1 MLTEIVNPCDS
12 AGQPGPEATPAGKDT
27 TKLKFTCGVRYG
39 HQKVMLCRSVQ
50 KSSNVLMR
58 TAGLLAHHDCRWRFK
73 FAPNFYRRRH
83 CRVRPGVTGVRKVR
97 EPELGQKVWFIVY
110 HYIACCQFISLLF
123 CAFITFRKF
132 KSFILISLPF
142 HQSFIFRNGL
152 ACENDRDVG

>member
-1 MLTEIVNPCDS
+1 MIA
-12 AGQPGPEATPAGKDT
+12 AGAG
-27 TKLKFTCGVRYG
+27 V
-39 HQKVMLCRSVQ
+39 
-50 KSSNVLMR
+50 
-58 TAGLLAHHDCRWRFK
+58 RFK
-73 FAPNFYRRRH
+73 FAPNFYRTGD
-83 CRVRPGVTGVRKVR
+83 CRVRPGVTGVIAESVTGVWKAR